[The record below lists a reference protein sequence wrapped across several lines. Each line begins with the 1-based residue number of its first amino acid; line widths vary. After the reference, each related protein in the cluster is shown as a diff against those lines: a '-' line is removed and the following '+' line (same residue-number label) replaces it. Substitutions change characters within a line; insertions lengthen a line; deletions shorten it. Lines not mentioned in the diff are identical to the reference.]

1 MSVLETSLL
10 YRVLLVLQ
18 SVLNFSVFS
27 LNSFLYY
34 AIYDTDTTIICG
46 SLGTVFT
53 GVVYSV
59 VMSLL
64 YFSWVVVS
72 ASFLNMSNIPFNGTY
87 VSLVLSSISTFKMV
101 I

>member
-1 MSVLETSLL
+1 MSVLETSSL

-46 SLGTVFT
+46 ILGTVFT